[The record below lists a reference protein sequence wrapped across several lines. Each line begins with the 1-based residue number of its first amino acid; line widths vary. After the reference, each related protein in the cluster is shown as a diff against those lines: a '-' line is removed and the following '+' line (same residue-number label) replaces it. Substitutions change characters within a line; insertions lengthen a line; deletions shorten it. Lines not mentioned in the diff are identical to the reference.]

1 MPSRRREQQLLD
13 RMWERVKP
21 LLPTRSPDPKGG
33 RPWADDRACF
43 AGSVFALRNGAR
55 WNHLPAPFP
64 SGVTC
69 WRRHRDG
76 TAAGVGD
83 EVRPLVPAELATAR
97 KPDASA
103 LFRDATSA
111 EDRAGGLAT
120 AARGAGSGSRSR
132 S

>member
-21 LLPTRSPDPKGG
+21 LLPTRSPNPKGG

-43 AGSVFALRNGAR
+43 AGIVFALRNSVR

-69 WRRHRDG
+69 WRRHRDW
-76 TAAGVGD
+76 TAAGVWD
-83 EVRPLVPAELATAR
+83 KVWQLVLAELATAR
-97 KPDASA
+97 KLDTSE
-103 LFRDATSA
+103 LFLDATFA